1 MPSSSDH
8 QIARRRSPQR
18 RAVMTTSQIQAYLLA
33 RETLRR
39 LKRPPMQDDASDAR
53 LRAPPSSGG

>member
-1 MPSSSDH
+1 
-8 QIARRRSPQR
+8 
-18 RAVMTTSQIQAYLLA
+18 MTTSQIQAYLLA